1 MQARKDAH
9 DLAAVALEHCLETL
23 RLRVKAL
30 HLRVLVLFDV
40 LLCDAADLFLA
51 HVLEAVVLVFNFA
64 RGAFENEVRE
74 LAEKRATELTAR
86 RLAEREA
93 VLEEVVIT
101 AGRIGVRA
109 RRREIDDI
117 AIKSLDGLIAE
128 VVERPVSFI
137 HHAHRRVLQRV
148 DGGKRQR
155 DVLVFVLVGNTA
167 KQTTGHFR
175 AEEVCIIDAVLA
187 ASALKVDV
195 IGRCEHVLNAE

>member
-9 DLAAVALEHCLETL
+9 DLAAVALEHCLEAL
-23 RLRVKAL
+23 RLRVEAL

-40 LLCDAADLFLA
+40 LLRDGADLFPA
-51 HVLEAVVLVFNFA
+51 HVLEAAVLIFNFA

-74 LAEKRATELTAR
+74 LAEKRAAELAAR

-93 VLEEVVIT
+93 VLEEVVIA
-101 AGRIGVRA
+101 AGRIRVRA
-109 RRREIDDI
+109 RRGKVDDI
-117 AIKSLDGLIAE
+117 AVKALDGLLAE
-128 VVERPVSFI
+128 VIERPVGLI

-155 DVLVFVLVGNTA
+155 DVLVLVLAGNTA

-195 IGRCEHVLNAE
+195 IGRREHILDAE